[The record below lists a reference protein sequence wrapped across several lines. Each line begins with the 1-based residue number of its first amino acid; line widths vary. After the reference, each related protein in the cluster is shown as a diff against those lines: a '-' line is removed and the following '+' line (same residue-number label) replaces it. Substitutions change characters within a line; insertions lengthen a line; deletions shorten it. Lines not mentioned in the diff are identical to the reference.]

1 MNVIESGL
9 NKDKLVK
16 VGIDE
21 YPEDVFNDWDSLGHI
36 VGFHR
41 RYNFG
46 KKDDIKRFK
55 TPEDFEEFRKENKGN
70 ITVYN
75 LFMYEHSRISLSV
88 DESRPYPFNCRWD
101 SGQLG
106 YLYVLHNEAREWYG
120 KKRLNKKLWCQIK
133 KHVEQELKDYTNYI
147 NGEVYR
153 LEVYDITKCDLECY
167 HLKLQENYTGSIFG
181 YDTKEFASVLN
192 DEFDLS
198 YDSLVWFDKEIDE
211 TNIDEYMNKV
221 TQKQEQHLNI
231 TV

>member
-16 VGIDE
+16 IVVDE

-75 LFMYEHSRISLSV
+75 LYMYEHNRISLSV

-120 KKRLNKKLWCQIK
+120 KKRLNKKLWGQIK

-153 LEVYDITKCDLECY
+153 LEVYDITKCNLECY

-192 DEFDLS
+192 DEFGLS

-221 TQKQEQHLNI
+221 TQKQEQPLNI

>member
-9 NKDKLVK
+9 NKEKLVK
-16 VGIDE
+16 VVVDE
-21 YPEDVFNDWDSLGHI
+21 YPEDTFNEWYNLGHI

-41 RYNFG
+41 RYRFG
-46 KKDDIKRFK
+46 NKKDQEMFK

-70 ITVYN
+70 ITVYP
-75 LFMYEHSRISLSV
+75 LFMYEHSCIVLKLT
-88 DESRPYPFNCRWD
+88 PFNCRWD

-106 YLYVLHNEAREWYG
+106 YVYVLHSEARECYG
-120 KKRLNKKLWCQIK
+120 KKRLRKKLWSKIK
-133 KHVEQELKDYTNYI
+133 KHVEQELKDYSHYI

-153 LEVYDITKCDLECY
+153 LEVYDIKCNSEGYCLEE
-167 HLKLQENYTGSIFG
+167 QENYIGSIFG

-192 DEFDLS
+192 DEFGLS

-211 TNIDEYMNKV
+211 TNIDEYMEEI
-221 TQKQEQHLNI
+221 TQKQEQPLNI